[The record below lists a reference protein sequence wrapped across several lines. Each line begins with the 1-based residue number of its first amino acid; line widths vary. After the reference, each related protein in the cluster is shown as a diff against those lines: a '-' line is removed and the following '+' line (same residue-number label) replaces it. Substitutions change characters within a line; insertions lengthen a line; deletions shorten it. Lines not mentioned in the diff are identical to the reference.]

1 MAKFGIN
8 DILDARGTVSGIGKV
23 NEYKE
28 IWLSPYEVSP
38 SEGNFYSQEKIEELA
53 DSFLAVGQQQPT
65 VLARMDGKFII
76 VSGHRR
82 NLANI
87 CNLER
92 GYKEYGKVRY
102 LYKDMT
108 PAVLELSLLTGNL
121 YNRELT
127 AWERMQ
133 QSQRFKEA
141 LVKAKKEGLV
151 LKGSLREMVAELM
164 NESSSNIAKMDS
176 IGKNA
181 SAELKEELKKG
192 NLGITAVYEAAKLP
206 LEKQREIAKKSAKR
220 RNVSIK
226 EITRKKELQDQK
238 KGKER
243 NVKEELADTYARL
256 VEEWLKNNTG
266 EITKAAETA
275 IQKVFKTNIQ

>member
-1 MAKFGIN
+1 
-8 DILDARGTVSGIGKV
+8 
-23 NEYKE
+23 
-28 IWLSPYEVSP
+28 
-38 SEGNFYSQEKIEELA
+38 
-53 DSFLAVGQQQPT
+53 
-65 VLARMDGKFII
+65 
-76 VSGHRR
+76 
-82 NLANI
+82 
-87 CNLER
+87 
-92 GYKEYGKVRY
+92 
-102 LYKDMT
+102 
-108 PAVLELSLLTGNL
+108 
-121 YNRELT
+121 
-127 AWERMQ
+127 
-133 QSQRFKEA
+133 
-141 LVKAKKEGLV
+141 
-151 LKGSLREMVAELM
+151 MVAELM

-275 IQKVFKTNIQ
+275 IQKVFKTNIPQTGWTDIEWVVFTAGAIMQRADCVRTEDLCLMKEILMRCR